1 MKLTATHLIDMIA
14 EIQQNVRYSYVNSR
28 SHSIVELIDVNS
40 AEGSIT
46 IRRTTKDDTIKVSK
60 INYDKIKVISDG
72 LLENTPISIDDLL
85 RNNDNIRSA
94 IEAILVR
101 TAEIY
106 TYTVQNHK
114 NMVWVPTYPH
124 AVGEITALSPTLFSI
139 LRESTVKAI
148 DEKLMMTTIELMK
161 KQLEET
167 KKLIKSENELNGKIE
182 LLPTSF
188 NKDKLHRV
196 LNEQLSKSQELL
208 ERQETLHKLLTK

>member
-1 MKLTATHLIDMIA
+1 MKLTATHLIDLIA
-14 EIQQNVRYSYVNSR
+14 EIQQNVRYSYVNTR

-40 AEGSIT
+40 AEGSI
-46 IRRTTKDDTIKVSK
+46 IIKRTTKDGAVKVSK
-60 INYDKIKVISDG
+60 VNYDKIKVISDG

-85 RNNDNIRSA
+85 RNNDNVRSA

-106 TYTVQNHK
+106 TFTVQNHK

-124 AVGEITALSPTLFSI
+124 AVGEITALSPSLFSI
-139 LRESTVKAI
+139 LRESTVKSI
-148 DEKLMMTTIELMK
+148 DEKLMKTIIELMK

-167 KKLIKSENELNGKIE
+167 KKLIKSENELNGRIE
-182 LLPTSF
+182 LMPTSF
-188 NKDKLHRV
+188 NIDKLHRV
-196 LNEQLSKSQELL
+196 LNEQLSKIQELL